1 MTQLPSTTR
10 DGSIRSMLSL
20 PISIEVAR
28 VSSDR
33 AVRPIAGSSRSRDST
48 SLARAAPA
56 SLVQRVSRLDV
67 NETPTDM
74 TLSPQAARARVDVS
88 TSRSATSMRAPAD
101 DAIDR
106 VDLSDQ
112 ERQVVARLAARD
124 RAVRA
129 HEEAHK
135 AAAGD
140 LYRSGPTYEYV
151 TGPDGRQY
159 AVSGAVQIDTSE
171 GETPEETMARA
182 ARIRRSALAPVDPSS
197 TDRAVASQASAME
210 ARARQEHA
218 NRQAESSRRASPP
231 LDVEG

>member
-1 MTQLPSTTR
+1 
-10 DGSIRSMLSL
+10 
-20 PISIEVAR
+20 
-28 VSSDR
+28 
-33 AVRPIAGSSRSRDST
+33 
-48 SLARAAPA
+48 
-56 SLVQRVSRLDV
+56 
-67 NETPTDM
+67 
-74 TLSPQAARARVDVS
+74 
-88 TSRSATSMRAPAD
+88 MRAPAD
-101 DAIDR
+101 DAVDR

-171 GETPEETMARA
+171 GETPEETMAKA

-218 NRQAESSRRASPP
+218 SRQAESSSQRAPAP
-231 LDVEG
+231 LDVEA

>member
-1 MTQLPSTTR
+1 M
-10 DGSIRSMLSL
+10 
-20 PISIEVAR
+20 
-28 VSSDR
+28 
-33 AVRPIAGSSRSRDST
+33 
-48 SLARAAPA
+48 
-56 SLVQRVSRLDV
+56 
-67 NETPTDM
+67 
-74 TLSPQAARARVDVS
+74 
-88 TSRSATSMRAPAD
+88 
-101 DAIDR
+101 
-106 VDLSDQ
+106 
-112 ERQVVARLAARD
+112 VARLAARD

-171 GETPEETMARA
+171 GETPEETMAKA

-218 NRQAESSRRASPP
+218 SRQAESSSQRAPAP
-231 LDVEG
+231 LDVEA